1 MDSLQLTLLLLFV
14 AVGAFAGVLAGLF
27 GVGGGAIIV
36 PILIFIFTLQGFDA
50 GSLVHLA
57 IGTSF
62 ATIVVTSYGSV
73 AAHHRLGNV
82 NWLVVKAM
90 APGLIVGV
98 ILGSMLAAELE
109 GRYLQLAIAVFLIL
123 VAIQMF
129 FAVQPKAIFG
139 LPRCSLLASSG
150 VVVGG
155 VSAFFGIGGGSLTVP
170 FLVACNQIMK
180 RAVATSAACGL
191 PIALFGALAYGFK
204 GFTVS
209 GLPSLTTGYIYWPA
223 FIGIAIAS
231 VPCTRI
237 GAMLAERA
245 PEKILK
251 QGFALL
257 LFFIGLQ
264 LLLTR

>member
-1 MDSLQLTLLLLFV
+1 MVFYELTLLLMFI

-62 ATIVVTSYGSV
+62 ATIVVTSCGSI

-82 NWLVVKAM
+82 NWSVVKSM
-90 APGLIVGV
+90 APGLVVGV
-98 ILGSMLAAELE
+98 VLGSMLAAEIA
-109 GRYLQLAIAVFLIL
+109 GSYLQLAIAVFLIL
-123 VAIQMF
+123 VAVQMF
-129 FAVQPKAIFG
+129 FALQPKAIFT
-139 LPRCSLLASSG
+139 LPPPSFLLAGG
-150 VVVGG
+150 VAVGA

-170 FLVACNQIMK
+170 FLVACRQVMK

-191 PIALFGALAYGFK
+191 PIALFGALVYGFK
-204 GFTVS
+204 GLAVNNLPAFTS
-209 GLPSLTTGYIYWPA
+209 GYIYWPA

-237 GAMLAERA
+237 GAMLAARA
-245 PEKILK
+245 PEKLLK
-251 QGFALL
+251 QSFALL
-257 LFFIGLQ
+257 LLLVGLQ
-264 LLLTR
+264 LLVTH